1 MSEREALTAATD
13 VLIIGGGMAAAWAA
27 ISAVQTGAH
36 VILVDKGF
44 VGTSGVTATGGP
56 NHWWVAPDP
65 GRREAAVE
73 ERYARSFGLADRGW
87 MMRIIEETWR
97 SLPEL
102 ARYYPFDTDG
112 KGGTFYSGVRGPE
125 YMRALRRYAR
135 DCGVLILDHHP
146 ALELLLHADGSVAGA
161 AGYARLDR
169 RAWTIRAGAVVM
181 ATGGCAFR
189 SGLIGSYGNTGDGS
203 LMAAEAGAALSG
215 MEFSISYSLSPA
227 WNSTRTLPYFAA
239 RFFDAAG
246 RELDIPPP
254 IRGEAAHQRALAAA
268 MLAGPVMA
276 DLGDAPE
283 PLKQWLR
290 RIQPASMPPFER
302 RGIDLFRDRFEIR
315 LFGEGTVRGTGGLR
329 IADEQCQTD
338 VAGLYAAGDA
348 ATRELIAG
356 ATSGGGAQN
365 SAWALTSGR
374 TAGRSAAIAARRQ
387 GMRAQDDAKPC
398 GRVGLRPAGTPR
410 PIALAPLLKAV
421 QQSTIAYDMAFWR
434 TGAKLAASAETL
446 DDSWQ
451 EIVRHGQAEGL
462 DQITLREHAAMA
474 ASARWVVAAA
484 TARAESRG
492 IQMRIDRP
500 DLDPAF
506 DSRLLVGGIDAPWT
520 RFETTAD
527 VRLAVEH
534 AA

>member
-1 MSEREALTAATD
+1 MSDKEALTAATD

-27 ISAVQTGAH
+27 ISAAQAGAQ

-65 GRREAAVE
+65 GKREAAVE
-73 ERYARSFGLADRGW
+73 ARYARSFGLADRGW

-97 SLPEL
+97 ALPEL
-102 ARYYPFDTDG
+102 AHYYPFDTDG

-125 YMRALRRYAR
+125 YMRALRRYAL
-135 DCGVLILDHHP
+135 DCGVRILDHHP
-146 ALELLLHADGSVAGA
+146 ALELLRHADGSVAGA

-169 RAWTIRAGAVVM
+169 RPWTIRAGAVVM

-189 SGLIGSYGNTGDGS
+189 SGLIGSHGNTGDGA
-203 LMAAEAGAALSG
+203 LMATEAGAALSG

-254 IRGEAAHQRALAAA
+254 GQSDAAHQRALAAA

-283 PLKQWLR
+283 PLKQLLR

-329 IADEQCQTD
+329 IVDDQCQTD
-338 VAGLYAAGDA
+338 VPGLYAAGDA

-374 TAGRSAAIAARRQ
+374 TAGRSAASAALRQ
-387 GMRAQDDAKPC
+387 GKRTLDDAKPC
-398 GRVGLRPAGTPR
+398 GRVGLRPTGIPR
-410 PIALAPLLKAV
+410 PIALAPLLETV
-421 QQSTIAYDMAFWR
+421 QQATIAYDQAFWR
-434 TGAKLAASAETL
+434 TGTKLAGSARKL
-446 DDSWQ
+446 DDGWQ
-451 EIVRHGQAEGL
+451 EIAHHGWAEGL
-462 DQITLREHAAMA
+462 DQIILREHAAMT

-492 IQMRIDRP
+492 IQMRVDRP
-500 DLDPAF
+500 DLVPAF
-506 DSRLLVGGIDAPWT
+506 ENRLLVGGIDTLWT
-520 RFETTAD
+520 RFETAPE
-527 VRLAVEH
+527 VPHAVEH